1 MRSEAHYSLAMAG
14 KLEENSARRFFSMRR
29 RLCIMSDHIQEEAL
43 RYHQFPRAGKLEV
56 LPCKSCFSME
66 DLTLA
71 YSPGVAEPCRKIQE
85 DPAAASLYTGKS
97 NLVAVISNGTAVLG
111 LGNIGPE
118 AAKPVMEG
126 KGLLFK
132 IYADI
137 DVYDIEL
144 NVTQPE
150 KLIEVIKT
158 LEPTFGAINLEDIK
172 APECFMVEDRLRQ
185 EMNIPVFHDDQH
197 GTAVISGAALL
208 NAAELTGRYLEEM
221 KCVVV
226 GAGAAGIACAKF
238 YMALGV
244 RRENIYMF
252 DSKGLI
258 HTGRL
263 DLHPT
268 KAMFAQSEE
277 CSLEAALSGADV
289 FLGLSRKGLLKP
301 EALKLMAPNPIV
313 FACANPDPE
322 ITYEEAMAARPDCI
336 MGSGRSDW
344 PNQVNN
350 VSCFP
355 YIFRAALD
363 VQARCINEPMKIAA
377 ARALAMLAKQPVP
390 EEVVAVSG
398 GKPLSFGPGY
408 VIPKPFDP
416 RMIEYLCP
424 AIAEAA
430 VISGVAGASLPD
442 KDRYRSALLDRIDK
456 VRMRTRALLDSYA
469 EQN

>member
-1 MRSEAHYSLAMAG
+1 MSAHQANKY
-14 KLEENSARRFFSMRR
+14 
-29 RLCIMSDHIQEEAL
+29 IMSNDLAQRAQQYHEE
-43 RYHQFPRAGKLEV
+43 PRPGKLEV
-56 LPCKSCFSME
+56 LPCKSCFSIN

-71 YSPGVAEPCRKIQE
+71 YSPGVAEPCLRIAE
-85 DPAAASLYTGKS
+85 DPTASSLYTGRG
-97 NLVAVISNGTAVLG
+97 NLVGVISNGTAVLG
-111 LGNIGPE
+111 LGNIG
-118 AAKPVMEG
+118 AHASKPVMEG

-132 IYADI
+132 IYADV
-137 DVYDIEL
+137 DVFDIEL
-144 NVTQPE
+144 DIKKPE
-150 KLIEVIKT
+150 TLIEVIKT
-158 LEPTFGAINLEDIK
+158 MEPTFGAINLEDIK
-172 APECFMVEDRLRQ
+172 APECFIVEQRLRE

-208 NAAELTGRYLEEM
+208 NAAHLTGRLLQDM
-221 KCVVV
+221 KCVVC

-238 YMALGV
+238 YMALGI
-244 RRENIYMF
+244 RRENIFMF

-268 KAMFAQSEE
+268 KAIFAQSED
-277 CSLEAALSGADV
+277 CTLEVALQGADI
-289 FLGLSRKGLLKP
+289 FLGLSKKGLLKP
-301 EALKLMAPNPIV
+301 EMVKSMAPSPII

-322 ITYEEAMAARPDCI
+322 ITYQEAKAARPDCI

-363 VQARCINEPMKIAA
+363 MQATSINEAMKIAA
-377 ARALAMLAKQPVP
+377 SRALADLARQEVP
-390 EEVVAVSG
+390 QEVIDANG
-398 GKPLSFGPGY
+398 GVPLEFGRDY

-416 RMIEYLCP
+416 RMIEYLAP

-430 VISGVAGASLPD
+430 VISGVARRPMPD
-442 KDRYRSALLDRIDK
+442 KEEYKAQLKARVAKVHERTHAL
-456 VRMRTRALLDSYA
+456 VDSYK
-469 EQN
+469 

>member
-1 MRSEAHYSLAMAG
+1 MSNDLAE
-14 KLEENSARRFFSMRR
+14 K
-29 RLCIMSDHIQEEAL
+29 AL
-43 RYHQFPRAGKLEV
+43 TYHEQPRPGKLEV
-56 LPCKSCFSME
+56 LPCKSCFTID
-66 DLTLA
+66 DLTVA
-71 YSPGVAEPCRKIQE
+71 YSPGVAEPCLEIAR
-85 DPAAASLYTGKS
+85 DSSLASKYTGKS
-97 NLVAVISNGTAVLG
+97 NLVGVISNGTAVLG
-111 LGNIGPE
+111 LGNIG
-118 AAKPVMEG
+118 AHASKPVMEG

-132 IYADI
+132 IYADV
-137 DVYDIEL
+137 DVFDIEL
-144 NVTQPE
+144 DISKPE
-150 KLIEVIKT
+150 TLIDVIKT
-158 LEPTFGAINLEDIK
+158 MEPTFGAINLEDIK
-172 APECFMVEDRLRQ
+172 APECFIVEQRLRE

-208 NAAELTGRYLEEM
+208 NAAHLTGRLLQDM
-221 KCVVV
+221 KCVVS

-268 KAMFAQSEE
+268 KAIFAQSED
-277 CSLEAALSGADV
+277 CTLEVALQGADI
-289 FLGLSRKGLLKP
+289 FLGLSKKGLLKQ
-301 EALKLMAPNPIV
+301 EMVKSMAPHPII

-322 ITYEEAMAARPDCI
+322 ITYDDAKEARPDCI

-363 VQARCINEPMKIAA
+363 MRATTINEAMKIAA
-377 ARALAMLAKQPVP
+377 ARALADLAREPVP
-390 EEVVAVSG
+390 EEVIAANG
-398 GKPLSFGPGY
+398 GKELAFGPDY

-430 VISGVAGASLPD
+430 VISGVAQCPMPD
-442 KDRYRSALLDRIDK
+442 KEAYKAELKARVAK
-456 VRMRTRALLDSYA
+456 VRQRTQMLVDSYRA
-469 EQN
+469 

>member
-1 MRSEAHYSLAMAG
+1 MKEDLVEKS
-14 KLEENSARRFFSMRR
+14 
-29 RLCIMSDHIQEEAL
+29 L
-43 RYHQFPRAGKLEV
+43 RYHAEPRPGKLEV
-56 LPCKSCFSME
+56 LPCKSCFSID
-66 DLTLA
+66 DLTVA
-71 YSPGVAEPCRKIQE
+71 YSPGVAEPCRAIAA
-85 DPAAASLYTGKS
+85 DPAQAALYTGRS
-97 NLVAVISNGTAVLG
+97 NLVGVISNGTAVLG
-111 LGNIGPE
+111 LGNIG
-118 AAKPVMEG
+118 AAASKPVMEG

-132 IYADI
+132 IYADV
-137 DVYDIEL
+137 DVFDIEL
-144 NVTQPE
+144 DISKPE
-150 KLIEVIKT
+150 TLIEVIKT
-158 LEPTFGAINLEDIK
+158 MEPTFGAINLEDIK
-172 APECFMVEDRLRQ
+172 APECFIVEQRLRE

-208 NAAELTGRYLEEM
+208 NAAHLTGRLLQDM
-221 KCVVV
+221 KCVVC

-238 YMALGV
+238 YMALGI

-268 KAMFAQSEE
+268 KAMFAQSED
-277 CSLEAALSGADV
+277 CTLEVALQGADI

-301 EALKLMAPNPIV
+301 EMVASMAPSPII

-322 ITYEEAMAARPDCI
+322 ITYDEAKAVRPDCI

-363 VQARCINEPMKIAA
+363 MQATTINEAMKIAA
-377 ARALAMLAKQPVP
+377 SRALADLARQPVP
-390 EEVVAVSG
+390 EEVVKANG
-398 GKPLSFGPGY
+398 GVPLEFGPDY

-416 RMIEYLCP
+416 RMITFLCP
-424 AIAEAA
+424 AIAQAA
-430 VISGVAGASLPD
+430 VISGVAQRPLPD
-442 KDRYRSALLDRIDK
+442 LDQYKAELLNRVMK
-456 VRMRTRALLDSYA
+456 VRERTQSLVQSYK
-469 EQN
+469 

>member
-1 MRSEAHYSLAMAG
+1 MSESLAD
-14 KLEENSARRFFSMRR
+14 R
-29 RLCIMSDHIQEEAL
+29 AL
-43 RYHQFPRAGKLEV
+43 RYHEQPRPGKLEV
-56 LPCKSCFSME
+56 LPCKSCFSID

-71 YSPGVAEPCRKIQE
+71 YSPGVAVPCNEIAA
-85 DPAAASLYTGKS
+85 DPAKS
-97 NLVAVISNGTAVLG
+97 NLYTNRGNLVGVISNGTAVLG
-111 LGNIGPE
+111 LGNIG
-118 AAKPVMEG
+118 AHASKPVMEG

-132 IYADI
+132 IYADV
-137 DVYDIEL
+137 DVFDIEL
-144 NVTQPE
+144 DIKKPE
-150 KLIEVIKT
+150 TLIEVIKT

-172 APECFMVEDRLRQ
+172 APECFIVEQRLRE

-208 NAAELTGRYLEEM
+208 NAAHLTGRLLQDM
-221 KCVVV
+221 KCVVC

-238 YMALGV
+238 YMALGI

-268 KAMFAQSEE
+268 KAMFAQSED
-277 CSLEAALSGADV
+277 CTLEVALQGADI
-289 FLGLSRKGLLKP
+289 FLGLSKKGLLKP
-301 EALKLMAPNPIV
+301 EMVKSMAPNPII

-322 ITYEEAMAARPDCI
+322 ITYEEAKAARPDCI

-355 YIFRAALD
+355 YMFRAALD
-363 VQARCINEPMKIAA
+363 MPATSISEAMKIAA
-377 ARALAMLAKQPVP
+377 ARALADLARQPVP
-390 EEVVAVSG
+390 QEVVEANG
-398 GKPLSFGPGY
+398 GVALEFGRDY

-416 RMIEYLCP
+416 RMIEFLCP

-430 VISGVAGASLPD
+430 VISGAAAGPLPD
-442 KDRYRSALLDRIDK
+442 KESYIAELKARVARVHQRTHAL
-456 VRMRTRALLDSYA
+456 VDSY
-469 EQN
+469 

>member
-1 MRSEAHYSLAMAG
+1 MNETIEQQALHYH
-14 KLEENSARRFFSMRR
+14 E
-29 RLCIMSDHIQEEAL
+29 Q
-43 RYHQFPRAGKLEV
+43 PRPGKLEV
-56 LPCKSCFSME
+56 LPCKSCFSIE

-71 YSPGVAEPCRKIQE
+71 YSPGVAAPCRAIAG
-85 DPAAASLYTGKS
+85 DPAAAALYTGRS
-97 NLVAVISNGTAVLG
+97 NLVGVISNGTAVLG
-111 LGNIGPE
+111 LGNIGAR

-132 IYADI
+132 IYADV
-137 DVYDIEL
+137 DVFDIEL
-144 NVTQPE
+144 DVTKPE
-150 KLIEVIKT
+150 TLIEVIKT
-158 LEPTFGAINLEDIK
+158 MEPTFGAINLEDIK
-172 APECFMVEDRLRQ
+172 APECFYVEQRLRE

-208 NAAELTGRYLEEM
+208 NAAHLTGRLLQDM
-221 KCVVV
+221 KCVVC

-238 YMALGV
+238 YMALGI

-268 KAMFAQSEE
+268 KAMFAQSED
-277 CSLEAALSGADV
+277 CTLEVALQGADI

-301 EALKLMAPNPIV
+301 EMVASMAPNPII

-322 ITYEEAMAARPDCI
+322 ITYQEAKEARPDCI

-363 VQARCINEPMKIAA
+363 MQATSISEAMKIAA
-377 ARALAMLAKQPVP
+377 SRALADLARCPVP
-390 EEVVAVSG
+390 QEVIDANG
-398 GKPLSFGPGY
+398 GLPLEFGRDY

-416 RMIEYLCP
+416 RMITYLCP
-424 AIAEAA
+424 AIAQAA
-430 VISGVAGASLPD
+430 VISGVAQRDLPD
-442 KDRYRSALLDRIDK
+442 LEAYKTELQER
-456 VRMRTRALLDSYA
+456 VRRVRERTRTLVQSF
-469 EQN
+469 

>member
-1 MRSEAHYSLAMAG
+1 MSNDLA
-14 KLEENSARRFFSMRR
+14 ER
-29 RLCIMSDHIQEEAL
+29 AL
-43 RYHQFPRAGKLEV
+43 RYHEHPRSGKLEV
-56 LPCKSCFSME
+56 LPCKSCFSID

-71 YSPGVAEPCRKIQE
+71 YSPGVAVPCMEIAA
-85 DPAAASLYTGKS
+85 DPRAAAKYTNRS
-97 NLVAVISNGTAVLG
+97 NLVGVISNGTAVLG
-111 LGNIGPE
+111 LGNIGAP

-132 IYADI
+132 IYADV
-137 DVYDIEL
+137 DVFDIEL
-144 NVTQPE
+144 DIKKPE
-150 KLIEVIKT
+150 TLIEVIKT
-158 LEPTFGAINLEDIK
+158 MEPTFGAINLEDIK
-172 APECFMVEDRLRQ
+172 APECFYVEQRLRE

-208 NAAELTGRYLEEM
+208 NAAHLTGRNLQDM
-221 KCVVV
+221 KCVVS

-258 HTGRL
+258 HVGRL

-268 KAMFAQSEE
+268 KAMFAQSED
-277 CSLEAALSGADV
+277 CSLEVALQGADI
-289 FLGLSRKGLLKP
+289 FLGLSKKGLLSQQMVKS
-301 EALKLMAPNPIV
+301 MAPNPII

-322 ITYEEAMAARPDCI
+322 ITYDEAKAAREDCI

-363 VQARCINEPMKIAA
+363 MHATTINEAMKIAA
-377 ARALAMLAKQPVP
+377 ARALADLARQEVP
-390 EEVVAVSG
+390 EEVVRLNG
-398 GKPLSFGPGY
+398 GTPLKFGRDY

-430 VISGVAGASLPD
+430 VISGVAQVDLPPRD
-442 KDRYRSALLDRIDK
+442 EYVAYLKQRVARVHKRTHAL
-456 VRMRTRALLDSYA
+456 VDSYSA
-469 EQN
+469 R

>member
-1 MRSEAHYSLAMAG
+1 MSQNLSE
-14 KLEENSARRFFSMRR
+14 R
-29 RLCIMSDHIQEEAL
+29 AL
-43 RYHQFPRAGKLEV
+43 QYHREPRPGKLEV
-56 LPCKSCFSME
+56 LPCKSCFSID

-71 YSPGVAEPCRKIQE
+71 YSPGVATPCMEI
-85 DPAAASLYTGKS
+85 AADEKASAKYTNRS
-97 NLVAVISNGTAVLG
+97 NLVGVISNGTAVLG
-111 LGNIGPE
+111 LGNIG
-118 AAKPVMEG
+118 ACASKPVMEG

-132 IYADI
+132 IYADV
-137 DVYDIEL
+137 DVFDIEL
-144 NVTQPE
+144 DIKKPE
-150 KLIEVIKT
+150 TLIEVIKT
-158 LEPTFGAINLEDIK
+158 MEPTFGAINLEDIK
-172 APECFMVEDRLRQ
+172 APECFIVEQRLRE

-208 NAAELTGRYLEEM
+208 NAAHLTGRLLQDM
-221 KCVVV
+221 KCVVS

-258 HTGRL
+258 HVGRL

-268 KAMFAQSEE
+268 KAMFAQSED
-277 CSLEAALSGADV
+277 CTLEVALQGADI
-289 FLGLSRKGLLKP
+289 FLGLSKKGLLKP
-301 EALKLMAPNPIV
+301 EMVKSMAPSPII

-322 ITYEEAMAARPDCI
+322 ITYDEAKAAREDCI

-355 YIFRAALD
+355 YMFRAALD
-363 VQARCINEPMKIAA
+363 MQATCISESMKIAA
-377 ARALAMLAKQPVP
+377 ARALADLAREPVP
-390 EEVVAVSG
+390 EEVVRLNG
-398 GKPLSFGPGY
+398 GVPLEFGREY

-430 VISGVAGASLPD
+430 VISGVARRPMPD
-442 KDRYRSALLDRIDK
+442 KEQYIAGLKSRVAK
-456 VRMRTRALLDSYA
+456 VQERTRALVGSYDEA
-469 EQN
+469 

>member
-1 MRSEAHYSLAMAG
+1 MSTDLAQ
-14 KLEENSARRFFSMRR
+14 R
-29 RLCIMSDHIQEEAL
+29 AL
-43 RYHQFPRAGKLEV
+43 AYHVNPRPGKLEV
-56 LPCKSCFSME
+56 LPCKSCFTMG

-71 YSPGVAEPCRKIQE
+71 YSPGVAEPCLAIEK
-85 DPAAASLYTGKS
+85 DKSLSALYTGKS
-97 NLVAVISNGTAVLG
+97 NLVGVITNGTAVLG
-111 LGNIGPE
+111 LGNIGAH

-132 IYADI
+132 VYADI
-137 DVYDIEL
+137 DVFDIEL
-144 NVTQPE
+144 DISKPE
-150 KLIEVIKT
+150 TLIEVIKT
-158 LEPTFGAINLEDIK
+158 MEPTFGAINLEDIK
-172 APECFMVEDRLRQ
+172 APECFIVEQRLRE

-208 NAAELTGRYLEEM
+208 NAAHITGRLLQDM
-221 KCVVV
+221 KCVVS

-244 RRENIYMF
+244 RRDNIYMF
-252 DSKGLI
+252 DSRGLI

-263 DLHPT
+263 DLHYT
-268 KAMFAQSEE
+268 KAMFAQNED
-277 CSLEAALSGADV
+277 CTLEVALQGADI
-289 FLGLSRKGLLKP
+289 FLGLSKKDLLSQD
-301 EALKLMAPNPIV
+301 MVRSMSDSPII

-322 ITYEEAMAARPDCI
+322 ITYAAAKEASPNCI

-363 VQARCINEPMKIAA
+363 VQATTINEAMKIAA
-377 ARALAMLAKQPVP
+377 ARALADLARQPVP
-390 EEVVAVSG
+390 PEVIAANSG
-398 GKPLSFGPGY
+398 VELEFGRNY

-416 RMIEYLCP
+416 RMISYLCP

-430 VISGVAGASLPD
+430 SISGVAQAPIEDMEAYKAHLVTRIAGVQSRIKSL
-442 KDRYRSALLDRIDK
+442 
-456 VRMRTRALLDSYA
+456 VDSYKV
-469 EQN
+469 

>member
-1 MRSEAHYSLAMAG
+1 MEI
-14 KLEENSARRFFSMRR
+14 AR
-29 RLCIMSDHIQEEAL
+29 
-43 RYHQFPRAGKLEV
+43 
-56 LPCKSCFSME
+56 
-66 DLTLA
+66 
-71 YSPGVAEPCRKIQE
+71 
-85 DPAAASLYTGKS
+85 DPALASRYTGKS
-97 NLVAVISNGTAVLG
+97 NLVGVISNGTAVLG
-111 LGNIGPE
+111 LGNIGAQ

-132 IYADI
+132 IYADV
-137 DVYDIEL
+137 DVFDIEL
-144 NVTQPE
+144 DIKKPE
-150 KLIEVIKT
+150 TLIEVIKT
-158 LEPTFGAINLEDIK
+158 MEPTFGAINLEDIK
-172 APECFMVEDRLRQ
+172 APECFIVEQRLRE

-208 NAAELTGRYLEEM
+208 NAAHLTGRLLQDM
-221 KCVVV
+221 KCVVS

-238 YMALGV
+238 YMALGI
-244 RRENIYMF
+244 RRENIFMF

-268 KAMFAQSEE
+268 KAIFAQSED
-277 CSLEAALSGADV
+277 CTLEVALEGADI
-289 FLGLSRKGLLKP
+289 FLGLSKKGLLKP
-301 EALKLMAPNPIV
+301 EMVKSMAPNPII

-322 ITYEEAMAARPDCI
+322 ITYEDAKAARPDCI

-363 VQARCINEPMKIAA
+363 VQATSINEAMKIAA
-377 ARALAMLAKQPVP
+377 ARALADLAREEVP
-390 EEVVAVSG
+390 AEVVAANG
-398 GKPLSFGPGY
+398 GQPLEFGRDY

-430 VISGVAGASLPD
+430 VISGVARCPMPD
-442 KDRYRSALLDRIDK
+442 KEAYKRELKQRVARVHERTAALVQSYRA
-456 VRMRTRALLDSYA
+456 
-469 EQN
+469 

>member
-1 MRSEAHYSLAMAG
+1 MSETLAEKA
-14 KLEENSARRFFSMRR
+14 LNYHEN
-29 RLCIMSDHIQEEAL
+29 
-43 RYHQFPRAGKLEV
+43 PRPGKLEV
-56 LPCKSCFSME
+56 LPCKSCFSID
-66 DLTLA
+66 DLTVA
-71 YSPGVAEPCRKIQE
+71 YSPGVAVPCLEIEKDTTLSSR
-85 DPAAASLYTGKS
+85 YTNRG

-111 LGNIGPE
+111 LGNIG
-118 AAKPVMEG
+118 AHASKPVMEG

-132 IYADI
+132 IYADV
-137 DVYDIEL
+137 DVFDIEL
-144 NVTQPE
+144 DIKQPE

-158 LEPTFGAINLEDIK
+158 MEPTFGAINLEDIK
-172 APECFMVEDRLRQ
+172 APECFLVEQRLRE

-208 NAAELTGRYLEEM
+208 NAAHLTGRLLQDM
-221 KCVVV
+221 KCVVS

-258 HTGRL
+258 HTNRL

-268 KAMFAQSEE
+268 KAMFAQSED
-277 CSLEAALSGADV
+277 CTLEVALQGADI
-289 FLGLSRKGLLKP
+289 FLGLSKKGLLKP
-301 EALKLMAPNPIV
+301 EMVKSMAPNPII

-322 ITYEEAMAARPDCI
+322 ITYDDAKAAREDCI

-355 YIFRAALD
+355 YMFRAALD
-363 VQARCINEPMKIAA
+363 MGATSISEAMKIAA
-377 ARALAMLAKQPVP
+377 ARALADLARQPVP
-390 EEVVAVSG
+390 QEVVEANG
-398 GKPLSFGPGY
+398 GVPLEFGRDY

-430 VISGVAGASLPD
+430 VLSGVATRPLPD
-442 KDRYRSALLDRIDK
+442 KAQYVAELKARVAKVHARTHAL
-456 VRMRTRALLDSYA
+456 VDSYK
-469 EQN
+469 

>member
-1 MRSEAHYSLAMAG
+1 MSETLAEKA
-14 KLEENSARRFFSMRR
+14 LNYHEN
-29 RLCIMSDHIQEEAL
+29 
-43 RYHQFPRAGKLEV
+43 PRPGKLEV
-56 LPCKSCFSME
+56 LPCKSCFSID
-66 DLTLA
+66 DLTVA
-71 YSPGVAEPCRKIQE
+71 YSPGVAVPCLEIEKDTTLSSR
-85 DPAAASLYTGKS
+85 YTNRG

-111 LGNIGPE
+111 LGNIG
-118 AAKPVMEG
+118 AHASKPVMEG

-132 IYADI
+132 IYADV
-137 DVYDIEL
+137 DVFDIEL
-144 NVTQPE
+144 DIKQPE

-158 LEPTFGAINLEDIK
+158 MEPTFGAINLEDIK
-172 APECFMVEDRLRQ
+172 APECFLVEQRLRE

-208 NAAELTGRYLEEM
+208 NAAHLTGRLLQDM
-221 KCVVV
+221 KCVVS

-258 HTGRL
+258 HTNRL

-268 KAMFAQSEE
+268 KAMFAQSED
-277 CSLEAALSGADV
+277 CTLEVALQGADI
-289 FLGLSRKGLLKP
+289 FLGLSKKGLLKP
-301 EALKLMAPNPIV
+301 EMVKSMAPNPII

-322 ITYEEAMAARPDCI
+322 ITYDDAKAAREDCI

-355 YIFRAALD
+355 YMFRAALD
-363 VQARCINEPMKIAA
+363 MGATSISEAMKIAA
-377 ARALAMLAKQPVP
+377 ARALADLARQPVP
-390 EEVVAVSG
+390 QEVVEANG
-398 GKPLSFGPGY
+398 GVPLEFGRDY

-430 VISGVAGASLPD
+430 VLSGVATRPLPD
-442 KDRYRSALLDRIDK
+442 KEQYVAELKARVAKVHARTHAL
-456 VRMRTRALLDSYA
+456 VDSYK
-469 EQN
+469 

>member
-1 MRSEAHYSLAMAG
+1 MSNDLA
-14 KLEENSARRFFSMRR
+14 AR
-29 RLCIMSDHIQEEAL
+29 AL
-43 RYHQFPRAGKLEV
+43 NYHEQPRPGKLEV
-56 LPCKSCFSME
+56 LPCKSCFSID

-71 YSPGVAEPCRKIQE
+71 YSPGVAEPCMEIAR
-85 DPAAASLYTGKS
+85 DPALASRYTGKS
-97 NLVAVISNGTAVLG
+97 NLVGVISNGTAVLG
-111 LGNIGPE
+111 LGNIGAQ

-132 IYADI
+132 IYADV
-137 DVYDIEL
+137 DVFDIEL
-144 NVTQPE
+144 DIKKPE
-150 KLIEVIKT
+150 TLSEVIKT
-158 LEPTFGAINLEDIK
+158 MEPTFGAINLEDIK
-172 APECFMVEDRLRQ
+172 APECFIVEQRLRE

-208 NAAELTGRYLEEM
+208 NAAHLTGRLLQDM
-221 KCVVV
+221 KCVVS

-238 YMALGV
+238 YMALGI
-244 RRENIYMF
+244 RRENIFMF

-268 KAMFAQSEE
+268 KAIFAQSED
-277 CSLEAALSGADV
+277 CTLEVALEGADI
-289 FLGLSRKGLLKP
+289 FLGLSKKGLLKP
-301 EALKLMAPNPIV
+301 EMVKSMAPNPII

-322 ITYEEAMAARPDCI
+322 ITYEDAKAARPDCI

-363 VQARCINEPMKIAA
+363 VQATSINEAMKIAA
-377 ARALAMLAKQPVP
+377 ARALADLAREEVP
-390 EEVVAVSG
+390 AEVVAANG
-398 GKPLSFGPGY
+398 GQPLEFGRDY

-430 VISGVAGASLPD
+430 VISGVARCPMPD
-442 KDRYRSALLDRIDK
+442 KEAYKRELKQRVARVHERTAALVQSYRA
-456 VRMRTRALLDSYA
+456 
-469 EQN
+469 